1 MDIGVIE
8 EIVNSI
14 KEEPQDT
21 NTIYSA
27 EVAHIDSEG
36 RPWVYLAGST
46 KETPV
51 ERASAEVKS
60 GDYVNVEW
68 RNNKLYIAGNYSN
81 PSAGVTRVVHVEQT
95 ADQAQAD
102 ATAAS
107 SAASAAS
114 EAASSAVQSA
124 ATAAEAAETATNSL
138 KSVVSGATTVEKA
151 VSVMQTALEAV
162 VDYDP
167 STDTTKEY
175 FWHDA
180 NGAHVLGTSG
190 AYRNDITST
199 GMKIMDTSTETSV
212 AEFGSNGAQIGR
224 TGAAHSV
231 IDADG
236 QRFYA
241 SDGTTQLANI
251 GYGQGQGGGGSS
263 IATAPFYTLGLRGS
277 DLTTSR
283 GNWSVVEGFQNTA
296 NGYGSHAEGYQTA
309 TYGDLSHTEGYKTEA
324 RNTNVPTSQGA
335 YLQAASHAEGYQSI
349 ATGQAS
355 HAEGYQTNSNN
366 TGTHSEGYGTTA
378 SGYYSH
384 AEGYDTTASGATAH
398 ASGASTTAS
407 GDNSTAVG
415 LGTTAQRRGQLCA
428 GEYNKLDTGGANAGT
443 RGNYAFI
450 VGNGASNSS
459 RSDALTVDWGGNLT
473 AAGDITDGGGN
484 VLSNKLDASTLAD
497 YVTEQGTSGSWRYR
511 KWNSGKI
518 EAWFEGTFS
527 CAASTTARGSLYY
540 STWSLT
546 IPSAIGFTATPN
558 TLIGNT
564 GDSNT
569 VIAVNGAATS
579 KTAMSGKVWR
589 YASSSSAL
597 TISAKI
603 YAWQD

>member
-27 EVAHIDSEG
+27 EVAYIDSEG

-190 AYRNDITST
+190 AYRNDITSN
-199 GMKIMDTSTETSV
+199 GMQIVDTASEESV
-212 AEFGSNGAQIGR
+212 AEFSGNGISFYDNEGDNR
-224 TGAAHSV
+224 HKTFSVDSTGSV
-231 IDADG
+231 IYTEVIETSAAITT
-236 QRFYA
+236 A
-241 SDGTTQLANI
+241 SSPVTH
-251 GYGQGQGGGGSS
+251 
-263 IATAPFYTLGLRGS
+263 
-277 DLTTSR
+277 
-283 GNWSVVEGFQNTA
+283 V
-296 NGYGSHAEGYQTA
+296 
-309 TYGDLSHTEGYKTEA
+309 LSHK
-324 RNTNVPTSQGA
+324 PSTSQGHNSFGFACPSGNNPA
-335 YLQAASHAEGYQSI
+335 YYLNAGNPITFQWGYRGVNDGVIEYDGDITCTITPPSSLGTDTVTARFYYEYEIVAPSYDIGTRDGAAGKYSAVIGEDLQAIGNNCVAVGKYNDDPHGGMLFSIGNGTADNARSNAMFVDFLGNVKAAGNIVDGSGNALSDAVFPDASGNI
-349 ATGQAS
+349 
-355 HAEGYQTNSNN
+355 
-366 TGTHSEGYGTTA
+366 TA
-378 SGYYSH
+378 SG
-384 AEGYDTTASGATAH
+384 E
-398 ASGASTTAS
+398 
-407 GDNSTAVG
+407 
-415 LGTTAQRRGQLCA
+415 
-428 GEYNKLDTGGANAGT
+428 
-443 RGNYAFI
+443 
-450 VGNGASNSS
+450 
-459 RSDALTVDWGGNLT
+459 
-473 AAGDITDGGGN
+473 ITDGGGN
-484 VLSNKLDASTLAD
+484 VLSDKADAASIVTPDD
-497 YVTEQGTSGSWRYR
+497 YVTAHGTSGSWRYR
-511 KWNSGKI
+511 KWHSGKI

-603 YAWQD
+603 YAWQN